1 MFTGVNGIII
11 SLLFMGCRSDDG
23 LKVYNTEPNA
33 TITSHD
39 DESTFTD
46 AVEYTFMVLIDS
58 NHQNEQLLV
67 RWSTN
72 ERGCPRCSPNLM
84 EGSHAASFATDIQ
97 LRLESLTP
105 KEQQRSIHLFGR
117 RRDTSP
123 RD

>member
-1 MFTGVNGIII
+1 MSIII

-46 AVEYTFMVLIDS
+46 AVEYTFEGSVSDS

-72 ERGCPRCSPNLM
+72 EREVCPQITAR
-84 EGSHAASFATDIQ
+84 I
-97 LRLESLTP
+97 
-105 KEQQRSIHLFGR
+105 
-117 RRDTSP
+117 
-123 RD
+123 